1 MEKNF
6 KNFPTKST
14 LILAKTQRY
23 YWCIIKHEESDF
35 DFGDGFV
42 VVQYMKLLLFIQRIS
57 TGKVVLAFIIPAIIV
72 YFMMLLYTIP
82 QVSAYAPRINLF
94 YFY

>member
-35 DFGDGFV
+35 DRGDGV
-42 VVQYMKLLLFIQRIS
+42 VVELMRH
-57 TGKVVLAFIIPAIIV
+57 
-72 YFMMLLYTIP
+72 
-82 QVSAYAPRINLF
+82 
-94 YFY
+94 